1 MSASQRSSF
10 FFAALLLSLS
20 SVLSRILGYFRDVV
34 IAAKL
39 GASAETDAYYAAFG
53 LPDLL
58 LYFLAGGA
66 LSIAFVPIF
75 QRLKSQQGDEAAWRL
90 FGNIA
95 SVGGVV
101 FGVVLALAWWKA
113 EALMSLLVP
122 RFSPEQL
129 ALTASLTRIILPAP
143 LFFFLGGLLSAT
155 EVAEG
160 RFRSTALAPLLYNVC
175 IIAGGL
181 LLEPFLGVAGFS
193 WGALAGAILGPFA
206 TNLAFAWRHIR
217 LRPSLSLR
225 APSLRKYLW
234 VALPLMVGVSLTT
247 VDEWIGR
254 FFASG
259 MTEGSISWLNNARRL
274 MMVPIAIVGQA
285 IGQAALPF
293 LSRLV
298 TEERIDDFHSELSRT
313 LRGTTLIAA
322 AAALGT
328 AAVAPAI
335 VPLVY
340 GHGAYTATDVA
351 RSTELLTVLAI
362 AIPAWCVQAVALRSF
377 YARSETWVPMLAT
390 TVVTL
395 GAIPVYSVLAS
406 RMDIAGIA
414 LATGIMMAAQL
425 LAIVTI
431 YGALHRHW
439 MLLDILG
446 ASLRGGLAAL
456 PGSALA
462 YLLIVELAP
471 GQRASLNALFVFGV
485 GAAVFGALTLPLL
498 LLFGGDDAA
507 ALRQRVRRVSR
518 RLITGA

>member
-1 MSASQRSSF
+1 M
-10 FFAALLLSLS
+10 
-20 SVLSRILGYFRDVV
+20 LSRILGYFRDVV
-34 IAAKL
+34 IAARL

-75 QRLKSQQGDEAAWRL
+75 QRLKSQQGDDDAWRL

-101 FGVVLALAWWKA
+101 FGVVLALAWWQA

-155 EVAEG
+155 EVSEG
-160 RFRSTALAPLLYNVC
+160 RFRSTALAPLIYNIC
-175 IIAGGL
+175 IIGGGL
-181 LLEPFLGVAGFS
+181 LLEPALGVAGFS

-225 APSLRKYLW
+225 APSLRRYLW

-259 MTEGSISWLNNARRL
+259 MDEGSISWLNNARRL

-293 LSRLV
+293 LSRLF
-298 TEERIDDFHSELSRT
+298 TEERIEEFHSGLSST

-340 GHGAYTATDVA
+340 GHGAYTAADVA

-390 TVVTL
+390 TAVTL
-395 GAIPVYSVLAS
+395 CALPVYSVLAS
-406 RMDIAGIA
+406 QMQIVGIA
-414 LATGIMMAAQL
+414 LATGVMMAAQL
-425 LAIVTI
+425 AAIVII
-431 YGALHRHW
+431 YGVVHRHW
-439 MLLDILG
+439 MVLDILS
-446 ASLRGGLAAL
+446 ATVRGILAAL

-462 YLLIVELAP
+462 YLLVTALAP
-471 GQRASLNALFVFGV
+471 GQRASLDVLTAFVA
-485 GAAVFGALTLPLL
+485 GAAVFGIVTLPLL
-498 LLFGGDDAA
+498 LLLGGDDAA
-507 ALRQRVRRVSR
+507 SLRKRVQAVSR
-518 RLITGA
+518 RLIRRT